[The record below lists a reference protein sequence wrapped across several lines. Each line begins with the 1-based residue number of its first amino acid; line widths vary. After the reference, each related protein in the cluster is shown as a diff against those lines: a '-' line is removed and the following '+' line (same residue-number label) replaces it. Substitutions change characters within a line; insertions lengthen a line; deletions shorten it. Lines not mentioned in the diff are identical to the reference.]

1 MARKGYIFISRK
13 HSVPGIMST
22 VFGGLSL
29 VTFILCIYSSY
40 LNAGTRTE
48 RLSTAAFFA
57 MVFMV
62 IGFILGVFATQEDNR
77 FTLFKV
83 LGILLNTLALLALS
97 AILYAGAYA
106 G

>member
-29 VTFILCIYSSY
+29 CTFVLCIYSSY
-40 LNAGTRTE
+40 LRAGAGAE
-48 RLSTAAFFA
+48 RLATAAFFA
-57 MVFMV
+57 AVFMV
-62 IGFILGVFATQEDNR
+62 IGFILGIFATQEDNR
-77 FTLFKV
+77 FALFKV
-83 LGILLNTLALLALS
+83 LGMLLNTLALLALS
-97 AILYAGAYA
+97 AILYAGAYV